1 MNCFSNNKELN
12 DEKQIKLDCR
22 LGKGGFTHGGFN
34 IKMCTECKNM
44 HKTDMVFAIY
54 LGTGIQAE
62 LVDSQ
67 LISTSGTKIII
78 VSGTNRSN
86 GHVQLYFYCTLKL
99 DMISREEIVL
109 QSAH

>member
-1 MNCFSNNKELN
+1 MY
-12 DEKQIKLDCR
+12 I
-22 LGKGGFTHGGFN
+22 
-34 IKMCTECKNM
+34 M
-44 HKTDMVFAIY
+44 HKTDIMVFAIY

-62 LVDSQ
+62 LNRITGRIE
-67 LISTSGTKIII
+67 LISTSRTKIII

-99 DMISREEIVL
+99 DIISREQIVL

>member
-1 MNCFSNNKELN
+1 MTKNKSSLTV
-12 DEKQIKLDCR
+12 DEEKVDLLMEVLILKYR
-22 LGKGGFTHGGFN
+22 
-34 IKMCTECKNM
+34 TEYRMYIM
-44 HKTDMVFAIY
+44 HKTDIMVFAIY

>member
-1 MNCFSNNKELN
+1 MY
-12 DEKQIKLDCR
+12 I
-22 LGKGGFTHGGFN
+22 
-34 IKMCTECKNM
+34 M
-44 HKTDMVFAIY
+44 HIKTDMVFAIY

>member
-1 MNCFSNNKELN
+1 MY
-12 DEKQIKLDCR
+12 I
-22 LGKGGFTHGGFN
+22 
-34 IKMCTECKNM
+34 M

-78 VSGTNRSN
+78 VSGTNRSKLM
-86 GHVQLYFYCTLKL
+86 VMCSCTF
-99 DMISREEIVL
+99 I
-109 QSAH
+109 AHLNLT

>member
-1 MNCFSNNKELN
+1 
-12 DEKQIKLDCR
+12 
-22 LGKGGFTHGGFN
+22 
-34 IKMCTECKNM
+34 M

-99 DMISREEIVL
+99 DMISREQNSVAVCSLRLVVMTACQNNIEIL
-109 QSAH
+109 

>member
-1 MNCFSNNKELN
+1 MEVLILKCVQNVY
-12 DEKQIKLDCR
+12 
-22 LGKGGFTHGGFN
+22 
-34 IKMCTECKNM
+34 NM

-99 DMISREEIVL
+99 DMISCEEIVL

>member
-1 MNCFSNNKELN
+1 MY
-12 DEKQIKLDCR
+12 I
-22 LGKGGFTHGGFN
+22 
-34 IKMCTECKNM
+34 M

-67 LISTSGTKIII
+67 LISTSRIKIII

-99 DMISREEIVL
+99 DIISHEQIVL
-109 QSAH
+109 QSAY